1 MTDAGEDPFDRAATA
16 HAEGRLDD
24 AARGYEACLA
34 DDPGDAVAM
43 ALLGA
48 VRTAQGRPGD
58 GCELIDRSLKL
69 DPENEVAW
77 LHLGIARQQLGEHQS
92 AIEALERARDLQT
105 PFPETVPP
113 LLSSLAATRR
123 FEEIR
128 SMTERVGRDEIGWRV
143 SRLARADACLELG
156 RLDDAEEAAWD
167 LLDVDPN
174 DADAASRLIAR
185 CLAEPHLDQSLDRF
199 QRLAEARPND
209 LRVLSAFAEFAGRI
223 GRLDDAERLW
233 SRVAEVD
240 PETPTGHYE
249 KGRVLA
255 VLGRVEEAVACF
267 ERVLELRP
275 GHSDTWLALSF
286 IKTFRS
292 DDPRLADVD
301 AIETNLAGRP
311 EIERCNLHF
320 AIARIRDGLGE
331 HDRGF
336 EHLLEAS
343 ELHRRALPSNIESFE
358 GVTRTIVAG
367 ASPEAW
373 RRLHRRGSDRGPIL
387 VVGMPRSG
395 TTLTEQILARH
406 PDVHGAGELAVAA
419 NAVNA
424 IGLGRILDEVRRSD
438 GDVLPESLRTFAEA
452 YLSGIPDPPAPA
464 RRICDKQPQN
474 YQSIGPIAVGISE
487 ATIVHCAR
495 DPRDVAVSC
504 FQAYFGEQPWSFDL
518 RDIGRCLRTHDE
530 LMRHWHRC
538 FPGRIVT
545 VRYEDLVT
553 SPEMEI
559 SRLLEH
565 VGLDFDERC
574 LHPERSDQAVN
585 TASIAQ
591 VRRPINR
598 ASIGRWRRYEQH
610 LGPLLEEIRDLIPD
624 ESAQSSSRT

>member
-1 MTDAGEDPFDRAATA
+1 MTDADGDPFDRAATA

-24 AARGYEACLA
+24 AERGYEACLD

-48 VRTAQGRPGD
+48 VRTAQGRPRE
-58 GCELIDRSLKL
+58 GCELLDRSLKL

-77 LHLGIARQQLGEHQS
+77 LHLGIARQQLGEHTS
-92 AIEALERARDLQT
+92 AIEALERARVLQT

-113 LLSSLAATRR
+113 LLASLAAVRR
-123 FEEIR
+123 FEEIFALTDDIR
-128 SMTERVGRDEIGWRV
+128 REDFAWRV
-143 SRLARADACLELG
+143 SRLARADALLEMG
-156 RLDDAEEAAWD
+156 RLDEAEEASRE
-167 LLDVDPN
+167 LLEIDPN

-185 CLAEPHLDQSLDRF
+185 CLAEPHPDQSLDRF
-199 QRLAEARPND
+199 RRLAEARPND

-292 DDPRLADVD
+292 DDPRLVDVD

-311 EIERCNLHF
+311 ENERCNLHF

-331 HDRGF
+331 HDRAF

-343 ELHRRALPSNIESFE
+343 KLHHRAVPSDIDSHE

-367 ASPEAW
+367 ASSEAW
-373 RRLHRRGSDRGPIL
+373 QRLHRRGSDAGPIL

-395 TTLTEQILARH
+395 TTLTEQILSRH

-419 NAVNA
+419 NAVNE
-424 IGLGRILDEVRRSD
+424 IGLARILDEVARCD
-438 GDVLPESLRTFAEA
+438 GSAMPPSIRTVADR
-452 YLSGIPDPPAPA
+452 YLSTIPRPIAPA
-464 RRICDKQPQN
+464 GRICDKQPQN
-474 YQSIGPIAVGISE
+474 YQALGPIAVGIPD
-487 ATIVHCAR
+487 ATIVHCVR

-518 RDIGRCLRTHDE
+518 RDIGRCLRSHEE
-530 LMRHWHRC
+530 LMRHWHAC

-553 SPEMEI
+553 SPEIEI
-559 SRLLEH
+559 PRLLDR
-565 VGLDFDERC
+565 VGLEFDERC
-574 LHPERSDQAVN
+574 LHPEESDRAVN

-598 ASIGRWRRYEQH
+598 GSIGRWRRYERH
-610 LGPLLEEIRDLIPD
+610 LGPLFEEIRDLIPD
-624 ESAQSSSRT
+624 QSDQSSSRT